1 MNKKLI
7 IASALS
13 IILLPV
19 VALAFIAPPIPTQKT
34 FSQVVDGIIGILW
47 PIIAAASIIAFF
59 VAAFF
64 FVTSNGD
71 ADKVGTAR
79 QALIYGAVGVIVS
92 IVAVSI
98 PTIIKTLS
106 GL

>member
-7 IASALS
+7 IISTLS
-13 IILLPV
+13 VALLPV
-19 VALAFIAPPIPTQKT
+19 VALAFTVAPVPAQKT
-34 FSQVVDGIIGILW
+34 FSQVVDGIILILW
-47 PIIAAASIIAFF
+47 PLIAAATVITFF

-71 ADKVGTAR
+71 PDKVATAR
-79 QALIYGAVGVIVS
+79 QAMIYGIVGVIVS
-92 IVAVSI
+92 IVAISI
-98 PTIIKTLS
+98 PTIVKTLS